1 MTEKVAKR
9 QVLINIGPW
18 MPETE
23 ELQAALRDNNGV
35 DLKLATL
42 VRQCFRTGLNEMRDR
57 QGLEALSDE

>member
-1 MTEKVAKR
+1 MSNQITK

-18 MPETE
+18 LEATE
-23 ELQAALRDNNGV
+23 ELQGALRDNSGV

-57 QGLEALSDE
+57 QGLEILDE